1 MLSNQSTTINRW
13 QFLETWLFRCHTH
26 PARANRLIVL
36 VAGIYRG
43 NQLEVFFFLSFLFF
57 FFRCRATYPGT
68 RVHGW
73 ISNRSWHS
81 TTACGSRQFHR
92 SAEFTCY
99 RREISGNFTRQDLPN
114 ADNLSGRRFSRHRA
128 QIPPIDR
135 LIAAVG

>member
-57 FFRCRATYPGT
+57 FFGAGPRIPEREFTGGYLIDRGT
-68 RVHGW
+68 RQRPADH
-73 ISNRSWHS
+73 
-81 TTACGSRQFHR
+81 
-92 SAEFTCY
+92 
-99 RREISGNFTRQDLPN
+99 GNFTGPPNLPVT
-114 ADNLSGRRFSRHRA
+114 AVKYQGTLPGKIYPTLIIYRA
-128 QIPPIDR
+128 VVFRDIGPRSHPLID
-135 LIAAVG
+135 